1 MNKFLN
7 IIKLI
12 LFVITIILNYLV
24 WEKTTLVSWSHVFYL
39 LLLVILFI
47 TTIKDLLKR
56 NTINKN
62 KTYQIIS
69 ILVFI
74 ITIFILY
81 RTLYDKSLFF
91 NIKEYKFESFEYYSM
106 EFLKQNLIYFNV
118 MLVVLLIYRKLNN
131 KKISN

>member
-7 IIKLI
+7 IIKII
-12 LFVITIILNYLV
+12 LFIITLILNYLV
-24 WEKTTLVSWSHVFYL
+24 WTKTRLVSWSHIFYL
-39 LLLVILFI
+39 LLLIILFI

-56 NTINKN
+56 NTINQN

-91 NIKEYKFESFEYYSM
+91 NIKEYKLEYYSM
-106 EFLKQNLIYFNV
+106 DFLKQNMIYFNT

>member
-7 IIKLI
+7 IIKII
-12 LFVITIILNYLV
+12 LFAVTIILNYLV
-24 WEKTTLVSWSHVFYL
+24 WEKTRLVSWSHIFYL
-39 LLLVILFI
+39 LLLIILFI
-47 TTIKDLLKR
+47 TTIKDLLKK
-56 NTINKN
+56 NTINQN

-81 RTLYDKSLFF
+81 RNLYDKSLFF
-91 NIKEYKFESFEYYSM
+91 NIKEYKFEYYST
-106 EFLKQNLIYFNV
+106 EFLKQNLIYFNT
-118 MLVVLLIYRKLNN
+118 MFIVLLIYRKLNN

>member
-7 IIKLI
+7 IIKII
-12 LFVITIILNYLV
+12 LFGVTIILNYLV
-24 WEKTTLVSWSHVFYL
+24 WEKTRLVSWSHIFYL
-39 LLLVILFI
+39 LLLIILFA
-47 TTIKDLLKR
+47 TTIEDLLKR
-56 NTINKN
+56 NTINQN

-69 ILVFI
+69 ILIFL

-91 NIKEYKFESFEYYSM
+91 NIKEYEYFEYYSM

>member
-7 IIKLI
+7 IIKII
-12 LFVITIILNYLV
+12 LFGVTIILNYLV
-24 WEKTTLVSWSHVFYL
+24 WEKTRLVSWSHIFYL
-39 LLLVILFI
+39 LLLIILFI

-56 NTINKN
+56 NTINQN

-74 ITIFILY
+74 ITIFILF
-81 RTLYDKSLFF
+81 RTLFDKLLLF
-91 NIKEYKFESFEYYSM
+91 NIKENKFEYYSM
-106 EFLKQNLIYFNV
+106 EFLKQNLIYFNT
-118 MLVVLLIYRKLNN
+118 MFIVLLIYRKLNN

>member
-39 LLLVILFI
+39 LLLIILFI

-91 NIKEYKFESFEYYSM
+91 NIKEYEYFEYYSM

>member
-7 IIKLI
+7 IIKII
-12 LFVITIILNYLV
+12 LFGVTIILNYLV
-24 WEKTTLVSWSHVFYL
+24 WTKTRLVSWSHIFYL
-39 LLLVILFI
+39 LLLIVFFA
-47 TTIKDLLKR
+47 TTIKDLLKK
-56 NTINKN
+56 NTINQN

-74 ITIFILY
+74 ITIFILF
-81 RTLYDKSLFF
+81 RTLFDKLLLF
-91 NIKEYKFESFEYYSM
+91 NIKENEFEYYSM
-106 EFLKQNLIYFNV
+106 DFLKQNMIYFNT

>member
-7 IIKLI
+7 IIKII
-12 LFVITIILNYLV
+12 LFGVTIILNYLV
-24 WEKTTLVSWSHVFYL
+24 WEKTRLVSWSHIFYL
-39 LLLVILFI
+39 LLLIVFFA
-47 TTIKDLLKR
+47 TTIKDLLKK
-56 NTINKN
+56 NTINQN

-74 ITIFILY
+74 ITIFILF
-81 RTLYDKSLFF
+81 RTLFDKLLLF
-91 NIKEYKFESFEYYSM
+91 NIKENEFEYYSM
-106 EFLKQNLIYFNV
+106 DFLKQNMIYFNT

>member
-39 LLLVILFI
+39 LLLIILFI

-91 NIKEYKFESFEYYSM
+91 NIKEYEYFEYYSM

-118 MLVVLLIYRKLNN
+118 MLVVLLVYRKLNN